1 MASWTFSPCL
11 RSYSSGRLCNRYLVS
26 GDISFGGKQGQT
38 LEVNTLLGAM
48 PQGTRKT
55 HCPVIVQDFYS
66 GMRTHQG
73 TGLFEPVLLS
83 LSSLECLR
91 TRSSPSPI
99 GQGAWELV
107 FKLGGVCRA
116 SGSVLAPSHCSADW
130 QWGQFRLPALFRKHV
145 GTGLMIINTWGA
157 FCLPSAL
164 QTRPN

>member
-1 MASWTFSPCL
+1 MVDCATGIWSVGTLVLGPNRGKPWKSTPFL
-11 RSYSSGRLCNRYLVS
+11 GLCP
-26 GDISFGGKQGQT
+26 K
-38 LEVNTLLGAM
+38 A
-48 PQGTRKT
+48 
-55 HCPVIVQDFYS
+55 PVIVQDFYS

-73 TGLFEPVLLS
+73 TGLFEPILLS

-91 TRSSPSPI
+91 TRSSPSPR

-107 FKLGGVCRA
+107 CKLGGVCHA
-116 SGSVLAPSHCSADW
+116 SGSVLAPSHCSEGW
-130 QWGQFRLPALFRKHV
+130 QQGQFRLPALFRKRV